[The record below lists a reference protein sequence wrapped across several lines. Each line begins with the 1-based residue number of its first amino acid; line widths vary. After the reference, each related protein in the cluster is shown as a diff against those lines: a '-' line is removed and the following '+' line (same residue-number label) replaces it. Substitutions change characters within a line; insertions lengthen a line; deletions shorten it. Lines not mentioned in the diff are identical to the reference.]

1 MSFEMDQAE
10 QARIK
15 ALLDDS
21 LQDFD
26 AATLSRL
33 NQARQRALQLSERR
47 RRSTWRRPAL
57 GLALASAMLLLLVP
71 ARTPPPPVEGGLP
84 ETSLSPS
91 LSPLEIA
98 LLSDAEDLDLVEN
111 LEFYAWLELEE
122 DWDGSS

>member
-1 MSFEMDQAE
+1 MSVQIDQAE

-21 LQDFD
+21 LQDID

-33 NQARQRALQLSERR
+33 NQARQRALQLGRSQ
-47 RRSTWRRPAL
+47 RRSSWRRPTL
-57 GLALASAMLLLLVP
+57 GLALASALLLLLVP
-71 ARTPPPPVEGGLP
+71 GRAPPPVAEGLP
-84 ETSLSPS
+84 ETS